1 MCIAE
6 EDWGSVYV
14 FAILQSSP
22 RQTESQG
29 KDKILSGGVTPFL
42 TLYLTLPP
50 ERSGIH
56 PKICLEETWEC
67 FIQFGA
73 FRNYYSTYKIIISF
87 LRIFNNSTVGAQKP
101 KWISPRSQLAIC
113 SGLVSIQ
120 VSEEWVR
127 PFKLWAAAVQSHSG
141 ATVGITDISSYP
153 CREREISSY
162 IWERKKSPHIHE
174 RERNLLIS
182 MREMR
187 NLYNET

>member
-1 MCIAE
+1 MKIYIEEHLYNISEAKTNMCIAE

-120 VSEEWVR
+120 VSEEWGVSQTIQTLGR
-127 PFKLWAAAVQSHSG
+127 CSAESQWGHSG
-141 ATVGITDISSYP
+141 DH
-153 CREREISSY
+153 
-162 IWERKKSPHIHE
+162 WH
-174 RERNLLIS
+174 LLIS
-182 MREMR
+182 M
-187 NLYNET
+187 